1 MYFVLDV
8 VPEMQEVKQDAAM
21 TEIGSAT
28 PSEEKT
34 VELGPLVYE
43 SKVVYLIIVFLSLLM
58 YVLKI
63 SLTPILSI

>member
-1 MYFVLDV
+1 MLDV
-8 VPEMQEVKQDAAM
+8 VPEMQEVKHVAAI
-21 TEIGSAT
+21 TGIGSAA

-43 SKVVYLIIVFLSLLM
+43 SKVVYLIIVLLSLLM

-63 SLTPILSI
+63 TLPPILSI